1 MRSQTNRKAI
11 IISALLTAFVLT
23 LVTGG
28 ILLSDRLAASAA
40 APVQALPVAAAVT
53 PAADPAVQPAD
64 SNATIAAY
72 EAQLQEAYQALQD
85 AYAQINALQAGQNQP
100 ISGFGSGYEHE
111 HESEHEGEHDH
122 D

>member
-72 EAQLQEAYQALQD
+72 QALQD

-100 ISGFGSGYEHE
+100 ISGFGPGYEHE